1 MFILARALTYAV
13 FFVGFFLVFLPAQ
26 VVLRTTG
33 IPPPAAIS
41 VWQVAGLLSGIAG
54 AALVLACILTF
65 VFVGKGTQAPF
76 DPPRRLVVRGPY
88 RFVRNPMYIGA
99 GLALIGA
106 ALFYR
111 SNPQF
116 AYASAFLVVTH
127 VLVIRYEEP
136 ALRQTFKGEYDAY
149 CARTGRWWPK
159 WTVPFTIAS

>member
-33 IPPPAAIS
+33 ILRPAAIGA
-41 VWQVAGLLSGIAG
+41 WQVAGLLSGVVG

-65 VFVGKGTQAPF
+65 VFVGEGTQAPF
-76 DPPRRLVVRGPY
+76 DPPHRLVLRGPY

-111 SNPQF
+111 STPQF
-116 AYASAFLVVTH
+116 AYAWAFLLLTH
-127 VLVIRYEEP
+127 VLVIWYEEP
-136 ALRQTFKGEYDAY
+136 ALRRTFNGEYEAY

-159 WTVPFTIAS
+159 RTGLFTIGS